1 MLKDD
6 MGFNFNASQHGY
18 FYFYILFL
26 PHLLLQ
32 LSGFTFKIP
41 TKRHPDGS
49 RIWPQYRYEAL
60 AFFARCMVLLFL
72 AWHRKMM
79 HFNNYTHHRRTEE
92 VNNDIDADIVK
103 EKGQDFIS
111 SPFVAYTIVICTM
124 LAADAT
130 SHKFKAIGQS
140 SRTLRDLDGSQGAI
154 LLMSAAQFHATLHSL
169 LTNDRPCVQIAAL
182 SVVQLSAFG
191 MTLRRKGI
199 ISQSQG
205 LVLYGLVLI
214 VGMIVIVDD
223 LYSHGMLGFAIAMGN
238 LAAIVRFE
246 WNMNKYW
253 LWSIMALILQCCVIK
268 SDDGMDVGR
277 WIGIWSGKSST
288 CIYESEYWIGL
299 SFASTLGLL
308 YVAAKREL
316 SSQQYCK
323 DS

>member
-1 MLKDD
+1 M
-6 MGFNFNASQHGY
+6 S
-18 FYFYILFL
+18 
-26 PHLLLQ
+26 
-32 LSGFTFKIP
+32 
-41 TKRHPDGS
+41 
-49 RIWPQYRYEAL
+49 
-60 AFFARCMVLLFL
+60 
-72 AWHRKMM
+72 
-79 HFNNYTHHRRTEE
+79 NN
-92 VNNDIDADIVK
+92 K
-103 EKGQDFIS
+103 
-111 SPFVAYTIVICTM
+111 
-124 LAADAT
+124 
-130 SHKFKAIGQS
+130 
-140 SRTLRDLDGSQGAI
+140 
-154 LLMSAAQFHATLHSL
+154 
-169 LTNDRPCVQIAAL
+169 IAAL

-277 WIGIWSGKSST
+277 WVGIWSGKSST

-308 YVAAKREL
+308 YIAAKREL
-316 SSQQYCK
+316 LSRHSCK
-323 DS
+323 NS